1 MKPLN
6 KISLS
11 LAIIGL
17 VVILIL
23 LLTEIG
29 QRQQPSEIE
38 LTQSLPDLTLDYELV
53 RHDGSLLRDEDLHG
67 KYQLIYFGFAFC
79 PDICPFTLDLMASA
93 LDKIGAKAD
102 LVQPIFI
109 TLDPERDTPS
119 ELEAYINAFFPDF
132 IGLTGSPE
140 AIDHAAK
147 ALKVYYRKV
156 ASETAEGDYVIDHSS
171 IIYLFDQNG
180 KFIKFFTHQDTSDTV
195 AAALAQL
202 VTEQPVK

>member
-6 KISLS
+6 KVSLS

-17 VVILIL
+17 VVIIVL
-23 LLTEIG
+23 LLTELQ
-29 QRQQPSEIE
+29 QRQEPNELA

-53 RHDGSLLRDEDLHG
+53 RHDGAVMRDEDLHG

-79 PDICPFTLDLMASA
+79 PDICPFTLDLMADA
-93 LDKIGAKAD
+93 LAKIGAKAD
-102 LVQPIFI
+102 LVQPVFI

-119 ELEAYINAFFPDF
+119 ELEAYINAFFPGF

-140 AIDHAAK
+140 DIDHAAK

-156 ASETAEGDYVIDHSS
+156 DSESPAGDYVIDHSS
-171 IIYLFDQNG
+171 IIYLFDQKG
-180 KFIKFFTHQDTSDTV
+180 QFIKFFTHQDTSDTV
-195 AAALAQL
+195 AAALEQL
-202 VTEQPVK
+202 ISEQPVE

>member
-1 MKPLN
+1 MKPVN

-17 VVILIL
+17 VVILVL
-23 LLTEIG
+23 LLTEIQ
-29 QRQQPSEIE
+29 QRQHPSEFE

-53 RHDGSLLRDEDLHG
+53 RHDGTLLRDEDLHG

-79 PDICPFTLDLMASA
+79 PDICPFTLDLMANA
-93 LDKIGAKAD
+93 LGKIGAKAD
-102 LVQPIFI
+102 LVQPVFI

-119 ELEAYINAFFPDF
+119 ELEAYINAFFPGF
-132 IGLTGSPE
+132 IGLTGTPE
-140 AIDHAAK
+140 AIDQAAK

-156 ASETAEGDYVIDHSS
+156 AGETSDSDYVIDHSS

-180 KFIKFFTHQDTSDTV
+180 KFIKFFTHEDTSDTL
-195 AAALAQL
+195 AAALAAL
-202 VTEQPVK
+202 ITEQPVE